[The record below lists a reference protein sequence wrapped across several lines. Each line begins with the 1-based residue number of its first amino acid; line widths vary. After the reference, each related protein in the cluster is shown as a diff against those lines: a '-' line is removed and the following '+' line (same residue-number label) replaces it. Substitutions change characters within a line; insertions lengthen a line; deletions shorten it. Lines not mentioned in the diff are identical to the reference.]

1 VTPSPRLQLPTL
13 GPILRGA
20 GNGARRFPLTIVAAV
35 VAALAAFLAVE
46 EIGSEDL
53 HARLLLTATLGLPLF
68 TGLRLLAGS
77 WRWGAGAR
85 WGVDALGV
93 AGLVAFYVAWP
104 HWPEPLQAARYF
116 QVSAALHLFVAF
128 APFVGSAEGPGFWEY
143 NRLLFER
150 ILAAAILTVV
160 LYAGL
165 AIALLALDQ
174 LFGVDVPETGYLRLW
189 AVIAFVFTTWF
200 FVADLPD
207 DARGLDTERDYPPG
221 LKVFTRFALLPIV
234 AMYLLILTVY
244 FAKVLV
250 TWQWPSGWI
259 GWLVS
264 AVAVVGIF
272 SLLLVHPAADDPGD
286 RWVRAY
292 ARGFF
297 VFLLPAIVM
306 LWLAIWQRVAQYG
319 ITERRYFLLVLSI
332 WLAGIAV
339 YQLLTR
345 AKGIRIIPA
354 SLCAVAVLTFAG
366 PWGAYRVSERS
377 QVHRL
382 ADIFERHGLLVEG
395 RVRPAAGDAVP
406 FEERRE
412 VAAILRY
419 LAETHGYS
427 AIAPWFGDTLAA
439 IDTAGMGRRRSATRR
454 AQAVARWLNVEY
466 VEAGRSEGEA
476 PFRFAASDAVGPVP
490 VAGYD
495 VLLRVTE
502 WRAGPAVPPVGWAV
516 RGVRPGAS
524 LVVYRDGAVVLRFAV
539 DSLVRRLRALP
550 ETPADSVPADS
561 LRLRVRGEGM
571 ESVLHVRTMSGRVV
585 GDSVRIL
592 SFAGE
597 VLIRGSARP
606 R

>member
-1 VTPSPRLQLPTL
+1 MTQAPQRHLPIL
-13 GPILRGA
+13 GPILRAA
-20 GNGARRFPLTIVAAV
+20 GDGARRFPWTIVAAV
-35 VAALAAFLAVE
+35 VAAVAAFLAVE

-68 TGLRLLAGS
+68 TGLRLLVGS
-77 WRWGAGAR
+77 WRWGAGIR
-85 WGVDALGV
+85 WGLDAVGV
-93 AGLVAFYVAWP
+93 AGLVGFYAAWP

-116 QVSAALHLFVAF
+116 QVSAALHLFVAV
-128 APFVGSAEGPGFWEY
+128 APFVGSAEGPGFWQY

-150 ILAAAILTVV
+150 ILTAAIYASV

-165 AIALLALDQ
+165 AIALLAVDQ
-174 LFGVDVPETGYLRLW
+174 LFGVDVPETGYLRLG

-200 FVADLPD
+200 FIAGLPD
-207 DARGLDTERDYPPG
+207 DARGLDAVRDYPRG

-264 AVAVVGIF
+264 AVAVLGIF
-272 SLLLVHPAADDPGD
+272 SLLLVHPAADDPRD

-297 VFLLPAIVM
+297 VFLLPAIAM

-319 ITERRYFLLVLSI
+319 ITERRYFLIVLSI

-339 YQLLTR
+339 YQLVTR
-345 AKGIRIIPA
+345 ARGIRIIPA

-382 ADIFERHGLLVEG
+382 AGIFERHGMLRDG
-395 RVRPAAGDAVP
+395 RVRPAAGDVVP
-406 FEERRE
+406 FEDRRE

-419 LAETHGYS
+419 LAETHGYD
-427 AIAPWFGDTLAA
+427 AIAPWFGDSLAV
-439 IDTAGMGRRRSATRR
+439 IDTAGMGRRRSAIRR
-454 AQAVARWLNVEY
+454 AQGVARWLNVEY
-466 VEAGRSEGEA
+466 VESGGREGEV
-476 PFRFAASDAVGPVP
+476 PFRFVTSEAVGPLP

-495 VLLRVTE
+495 VLLRVTD
-502 WRAGPAVPPVGWAV
+502 WRAGPAAPATGWAV
-516 RGVRPGAS
+516 RGVRPGAT

-539 DSLVRRLRALP
+539 DSLVRRLRELP
-550 ETPADSVPADS
+550 GTPSDTVIADR
-561 LRLRVRGEGM
+561 LRLGAQGAGLEG
-571 ESVLHVRTMSGRVV
+571 VLHVRTMSGRVV
-585 GDSVRIL
+585 ADSVRVL

-597 VLIRGSARP
+597 VLVRATART